1 MTTYAQIRSEISDL
15 KVLLKQ
21 RDEQIKKLEALNNW
35 YAQQLLLNRK
45 KRFGISSENSKYDGT
60 EQLNLFNEAEAERVA
75 INPEPTVESIT
86 YQRKKK
92 KGSRE
97 ALLAELPVETIE
109 YTLPEAE
116 QTCLIC
122 GGALHVMSKE
132 TRKELKI
139 IPAKVSV
146 VEHISYV
153 YACRNCRKNETK
165 TPIITAP
172 APKALVAKSLVSA
185 SVMAFV
191 MNQKFVN
198 ALPLYRQEQELKR
211 MNVNLSRQTL
221 ANWMIKGA
229 NLLQPLANAM
239 KAELLSK
246 QVLHAD
252 ETTLEVLCEPGRP
265 AQTNSYL
272 WVYRTSGCDVPIV
285 LYDYQMGAR
294 GVMPKPICRAFK
306 AICIPTVGAAIT
318 S

>member
-153 YACRNCRKNETK
+153 YACRNCEKTKRKHRSSPPLLRK
-165 TPIITAP
+165 HWWRKAWYQP
-172 APKALVAKSLVSA
+172 ALW
-185 SVMAFV
+185 
-191 MNQKFVN
+191 
-198 ALPLYRQEQELKR
+198 PL
-211 MNVNLSRQTL
+211 S
-221 ANWMIKGA
+221 
-229 NLLQPLANAM
+229 
-239 KAELLSK
+239 
-246 QVLHAD
+246 
-252 ETTLEVLCEPGRP
+252 
-265 AQTNSYL
+265 
-272 WVYRTSGCDVPIV
+272 
-285 LYDYQMGAR
+285 
-294 GVMPKPICRAFK
+294 
-306 AICIPTVGAAIT
+306 
-318 S
+318 